1 MRKEDFEVPIR
12 CKGIAVVLLKKMEN
26 EYKVLL
32 LKRATPILQDVWCY
46 MGGSIESGE
55 TAWESALREIKEETG
70 ISKILLYSANK
81 FDQIYSP
88 QENYV
93 YLAPVFVG
101 YVENDEEVKLNEEH
115 SEYRWLSF
123 TEAIETVS
131 LPGNDEV
138 LLSIEKHFG
147 VDKPPE
153 YLRIEY

>member
-1 MRKEDFEVPIR
+1 MFGVI
-12 CKGIAVVLLKKMEN
+12 
-26 EYKVLL
+26 
-32 LKRATPILQDVWCY
+32 W
-46 MGGSIESGE
+46 GGSIESGE